1 MIISPA
7 VRLLFRLT
15 RIRTSP
21 SRPEP
26 KWLKPRPAI
35 GNDAA
40 GRKPIQGVARFMVDV
55 FAVARFGAMEFIT
68 ILDRC
73 NDTGDLYINVDGS
86 VRTTPRIIDC
96 MSSTSLNIQP

>member
-26 KWLKPRPAI
+26 KWLKPRQAT

-40 GRKPIQGVARFMVDV
+40 GRKPIHGVAWFMVDV
-55 FAVARFGAMEFIT
+55 FAVARFGAMELIT

-86 VRTTPRIIDC
+86 VRTTRVWR
-96 MSSTSLNIQP
+96 